1 MRLRQEKSSNE
12 KSVYLA
18 KKQFDDERFYA
29 ETSENEHIMNCR
41 FDYNQEQK
49 TSKNFRK
56 QTYNVMY
63 FKQRANGFMKKTEQL
78 GSDERRKEQ
87 GS

>member
-41 FDYNQEQK
+41 FDYNQE
-49 TSKNFRK
+49 
-56 QTYNVMY
+56 
-63 FKQRANGFMKKTEQL
+63 
-78 GSDERRKEQ
+78 
-87 GS
+87 